1 MKTTKLTTETI
12 LNLNTESRNFPKFR
26 VGDTIE
32 VSQYIK
38 EGEKERIQKFEGD
51 VIVIHNNGVASTF
64 TVRRIAANGI
74 GVERI
79 FPYFAPLIEG
89 IKLISNGVVRRA
101 RLFYLRDR
109 IGSAARVEKKVVTKK
124 ARAALAEKANVQV

>member
-79 FPYFAPLIEG
+79 FPYFAPFIEG

-124 ARAALAEKANVQV
+124 ARAALAEKASAQV